1 MKSGKITIRKATLK
15 DVPVILEM
23 WKEFMAEHDS
33 IVLKENPRLRPH
45 IARKKSAGIVEKKF
59 VQKKIRSKNAMVF
72 IAEVY
77 TKPAGYCLIYIEK
90 RAPVFKIEK
99 TGHIGEL
106 FVKKGFRGMKVSS
119 KFRDE
124 AIKWFKK
131 RDIEHISITLYKE
144 NRDAHSI
151 YKKWGFHDY
160 IITMHKTA

>member
-1 MKSGKITIRKATLK
+1 MKPEKITIRKASLK
-15 DVPVILEM
+15 DLPVILGM
-23 WKEFMAEHDS
+23 WKEFMTEHDS
-33 IVLKENPRLRPH
+33 VVLKENPRLGAH
-45 IARKKSAGIVEKKF
+45 IARKKGAGIVERKF
-59 VQKKIRSKNAMVF
+59 VQKKIRSRNAMVF

-77 TKPAGYCLIYIEK
+77 RKPAGYCLIYIEK

-106 FVKKGFRGMKVSS
+106 FVKKGFRGMKISS

-131 RDIEHISITLYKE
+131 GGIEYISITVYKE

-160 IITMHKTA
+160 IITMQKTA